1 MQNPFRYFNSS
12 PEVIRLAV
20 MMYVRYPLSL
30 RQVEDLLFERGI
42 DICHETVRYWWSR
55 FGPMFAA
62 AIRKRRLHHRSF
74 SQWRWHLDEV
84 FVRINGETHYLWRA
98 VDHEGEVLEVLAT
111 KRRDRRAA
119 LKFLKRTMKRYGRPR
134 SIVTDRL
141 RSYRSAMKVIGK
153 VAKERPVYIAGS
165 VSNYGLMIGCEPG
178 WSDLQYFKGRSE
190 TSEAQARSNLRE
202 QAELLVEAG
211 VDFLLAEATGST
223 TQRKWVIEACV
234 ATGLPVWM
242 GFKCRQDDG
251 DTTVKVGYCSD
262 EPLAAAFDEVTALG
276 GSLVTL
282 FHSPFAATNAALP
295 LVKDRWHGPIGI
307 YPEAERRDYVT
318 PTRDPNVPTTLSP
331 EEFVQNAQRW
341 VEQGVQ
347 VVGGCCGI
355 EIDYIRPLREA
366 LPSRVPNA
374 R

>member
-1 MQNPFRYFNSS
+1 MSEYEKLEARLVNRDV
-12 PEVIRLAV
+12 VILDGAV
-20 MMYVRYPLSL
+20 GTQLQQMGVPMNNRAWAAIALQSHPY
-30 RQVEDLLFERGI
+30 
-42 DICHETVRYWWSR
+42 TVRFMHENYIKAGVDVITVNSYASAR
-55 FGPMFAA
+55 HNLEPLGMGDLTPE
-62 AIRKRRLHHRSF
+62 L
-74 SQWRWHLDEV
+74 
-84 FVRINGETHYLWRA
+84 NWRA
-98 VDHEGEVLEVLAT
+98 VMLAQDA
-111 KRRDRRAA
+111 RDKA
-119 LKFLKRTMKRYGRPR
+119 
-134 SIVTDRL
+134 
-141 RSYRSAMKVIGK
+141 
-153 VAKERPVYIAGS
+153 AKERPVYIAGS

-178 WSDLQYFKGRSE
+178 WRDLPYFKGRSE
-190 TSEAQARSNLRE
+190 TSEAQARANLRE
-202 QAELLVEAG
+202 QAELLAEAG
-211 VDFLLAEATGST
+211 VDFLLAEATGGT

-318 PTRDPNVPTTLSP
+318 PTRDPNVPMPVSP